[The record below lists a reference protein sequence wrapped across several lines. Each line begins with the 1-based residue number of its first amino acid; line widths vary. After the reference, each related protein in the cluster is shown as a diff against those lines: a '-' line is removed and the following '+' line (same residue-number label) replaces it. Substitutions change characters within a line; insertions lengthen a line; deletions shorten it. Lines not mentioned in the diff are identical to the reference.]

1 MIPYVA
7 FLNFWATL
15 LDFTTGPQDRG
26 SDGRYLTVRL
36 VFIET
41 NSGTLL
47 VHSSVIEGSIV
58 SKCDEKLEIGSTDLF
73 PHRPQPLRQT
83 DALIR
88 PVLHQHGLGPQSH
101 SRLAV
106 FSDYIQ
112 TWHDDAPY
120 PFTPMV
126 PALLDDGSYSLVEVV
141 VEHRQ
146 CGLAY
151 LQLCPIR
158 HLEDIFHQLR
168 DSFTAHPE
176 ELRLAVINEVESV
189 WHKSLGREIDRRR

>member
-1 MIPYVA
+1 M
-7 FLNFWATL
+7 L
-15 LDFTTGPQDRG
+15 LDGRPVFT
-26 SDGRYLTVRL
+26 
-36 VFIET
+36 ET

-47 VHSSVIEGSIV
+47 VHSSIVERSII
-58 SKCDEKLEIGSTDLF
+58 SKCNKKLEMGSTDLF
-73 PHRPQPLRQT
+73 PHSPQPLRQT

-88 PVLHQHGLGPQSH
+88 PILHEHGLGPQSH

-106 FSDYIQ
+106 FSNYIQ
-112 TWHDDAPY
+112 TRHDDAPY

-126 PALLDDGSYSLVEVV
+126 PALLDDGSDSLVEVV

-146 CGLAY
+146 CSLAY
-151 LQLCPIR
+151 LQLGPIR

-176 ELRLAVINEVESV
+176 ELRLAVIN
-189 WHKSLGREIDRRR
+189 